1 MAQDYY
7 ELLGVRR
14 NASEDEIK
22 KAYRKMAMRYHPDR
36 NNGDKDAEA
45 KFKETSE
52 AYDVLRDPQK
62 RSIYDSYGEAGLRRG
77 GAGAG
82 GFHHFDLSEALSVFM
97 RDFGGFGGL
106 DSIFGAG
113 GRGRADSRQG
123 RGQDVRIRLQIS
135 LDEVAKGSNRK
146 VKMRALQRCEVCG
159 GSGAQRGTRPTTCAT
174 CGGAGEVRQAAQS
187 FFGQFVSVGPCPRCR
202 GEGTIINDP
211 CDECRGDG
219 RTRQERVVNVEIPA
233 GISENNYLTLR
244 GEGAVGP
251 RGGPPG
257 DLIVVLEVEEDER
270 FERKGDDLV
279 YHLPLSFSE
288 AALGAE
294 VAVPSPYGD
303 FTLKIPAGT
312 QGGTVFTVRGKGL
325 PNLGNGAKG
334 SLHVRIQVWTPAKIS
349 GELQELFQRLS
360 KIEGDP
366 PTEAGIGRRFWNK
379 MKEAL
384 GA

>member
-1 MAQDYY
+1 M
-7 ELLGVRR
+7 
-14 NASEDEIK
+14 
-22 KAYRKMAMRYHPDR
+22 
-36 NNGDKDAEA
+36 
-45 KFKETSE
+45 
-52 AYDVLRDPQK
+52 
-62 RSIYDSYGEAGLRRG
+62 
-77 GAGAG
+77 
-82 GFHHFDLSEALSVFM
+82 
-97 RDFGGFGGL
+97 
-106 DSIFGAG
+106 
-113 GRGRADSRQG
+113 
-123 RGQDVRIRLQIS
+123 
-135 LDEVAKGSNRK
+135 
-146 VKMRALQRCEVCG
+146 
-159 GSGAQRGTRPTTCAT
+159 
-174 CGGAGEVRQAAQS
+174 
-187 FFGQFVSVGPCPRCR
+187 
-202 GEGTIINDP
+202 
-211 CDECRGDG
+211 
-219 RTRQERVVNVEIPA
+219 NVEIPA